1 MSGTCFANAIEK
13 RKKITIKWYLWG
25 QKLIFIWCYRA
36 TSIFN
41 PYNPRINSIESPTYT
56 YAGHVNLLEWS
67 VFLSENGFMWE
78 IKNIKATYI
87 RQPIGVQ
94 LQLHS
99 TILNFVFISIANFRM
114 IALKIRQAAYIFHF
128 IWTIRTQG
136 YRNNPETRKLN
147 MRNRYIEIEN

>member
-1 MSGTCFANAIEK
+1 VKRRSQKNDLGGGGVGGGLDHTKKQGKSACIGETFSQKMYSGKTQHRTHTHTLTAFSLVYLP
-13 RKKITIKWYLWG
+13 RK
-25 QKLIFIWCYRA
+25 
-36 TSIFN
+36 
-41 PYNPRINSIESPTYT
+41 
-56 YAGHVNLLEWS
+56 LEWS

-99 TILNFVFISIANFRM
+99 TILNFVFISIANVRM

-128 IWTIRTQG
+128 I
-136 YRNNPETRKLN
+136 
-147 MRNRYIEIEN
+147 